1 MAKES
6 ALARVP
12 LGAKIGIS
20 LGMLVL
26 ATIAYYIVFY
36 SEISSKIAAA
46 QRQEDTL
53 RADLKK
59 AQTAERA
66 YQQDLEEL
74 ARRRE
79 RERELNKILPPSTE
93 YPAFLSAVQGVAN
106 SSGITLTA
114 WAPQPEVKKEYYAR
128 VPMKLEISGRF
139 HQIAKFFYGI
149 GQNDRIM
156 NIENI
161 SMTAPK
167 SREGDLLIQVQAL
180 ATAFRALEE
189 ESEPAS
195 KDRRGRNRGKSD
207 AKGGAKK

>member
-12 LGAKIGIS
+12 LGGKIGIS
-20 LGMLVL
+20 LGVLVL
-26 ATIAYYIVFY
+26 AGIAYYIVFF

-46 QRQEDTL
+46 GQRETTL
-53 RADLKK
+53 RGELKK
-59 AQTAERA
+59 AQAAEVA
-66 YQQDLEEL
+66 YQKDLEEL

-79 RERELNKILPPSTE
+79 RERELNKVLPPATE
-93 YPAFLSAVQGVAN
+93 YPAFLSAVQSVAS
-106 SSGITLTA
+106 SSGINLTA

-149 GQNDRIM
+149 GQSDRIM

-161 SMTAPK
+161 SMTTPK
-167 SREGDLLIQVQAL
+167 AQDGDVFVEVQAL
-180 ATAFRALEE
+180 ATAFRALEAE
-189 ESEPAS
+189 AEVAPT
-195 KDRRGRNRGKSD
+195 DRRGRNRAKGAAKGD
-207 AKGGAKK
+207 AKK